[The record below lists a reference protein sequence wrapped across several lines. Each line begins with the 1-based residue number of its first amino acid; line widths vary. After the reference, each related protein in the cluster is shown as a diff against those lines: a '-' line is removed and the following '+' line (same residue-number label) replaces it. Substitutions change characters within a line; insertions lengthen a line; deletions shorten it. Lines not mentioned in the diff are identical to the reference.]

1 VISSDLEP
9 IIQHYNHLSKL
20 DSQVRPHHAWMDTV
34 SYPWSEYGKGAI
46 DNSLWR
52 TVYLSQEEEAKL
64 AHLIRVPAN
73 SSDQTR
79 AELDYMLE
87 LQKVRT
93 SAEIKKAEYIANI
106 GSWPNNINPEGPYYE
121 ENRQQLFYIASTIG
135 TWYNPENFPVTTAL
149 LLRCIQDIRATEFRL
164 KRHFKRPRP
173 YHLEPGLKPL
183 ARINSPSFPSGHSLW
198 AFTQAFLFAE
208 IIPEKRDQFVAMA
221 EQVRWSREL
230 LGIHFPGDN
239 EASRVISWHLLNSWH
254 KNPLFLRDLE
264 KARKEWAEKG
274 GRFTIGEDSGH
285 LAR

>member
-1 VISSDLEP
+1 MKHSFSRKTALALSLPIVVLILLAGFRTTVTEPHPLEP
-9 IIQHYNHLSKL
+9 ISQHYKHLSKL

-106 GSWPNNINPEGPYYE
+106 GSWPNI
-121 ENRQQLFYIASTIG
+121 
-135 TWYNPENFPVTTAL
+135 
-149 LLRCIQDIRATEFRL
+149 
-164 KRHFKRPRP
+164 
-173 YHLEPGLKPL
+173 
-183 ARINSPSFPSGHSLW
+183 
-198 AFTQAFLFAE
+198 
-208 IIPEKRDQFVAMA
+208 
-221 EQVRWSREL
+221 
-230 LGIHFPGDN
+230 
-239 EASRVISWHLLNSWH
+239 
-254 KNPLFLRDLE
+254 
-264 KARKEWAEKG
+264 
-274 GRFTIGEDSGH
+274 
-285 LAR
+285 